1 MFFRFELQQYSE
13 CARSILMSLRLEKNE
28 LIMNNEAE
36 GLEATLKL
44 NEDIIVVRQSGGI
57 LEQPGL
63 FA

>member
-1 MFFRFELQQYSE
+1 
-13 CARSILMSLRLEKNE
+13 
-28 LIMNNEAE
+28 MNNEAE

-63 FA
+63 FAQTVIPNPVIQIPNSRGQYQNRD

>member
-1 MFFRFELQQYSE
+1 
-13 CARSILMSLRLEKNE
+13 MSLRLEKNE

-44 NEDIIVVRQSGGI
+44 NEDIIVVRQSGGV